1 MDWDLIKLKFSGFR
15 ISIRLIE
22 RIIIG
27 SFYVACV
34 ALGAIFVTWYY
45 FQPYLHELK
54 EKDAVR
60 YKQISKDLTN
70 FHWIN
75 AYLEAR
81 ELEAI
86 SMEELYRE
94 KYNRFQKQFT
104 EDKKFRK
111 NILKKRKEELAE
123 FRTTRLDQHKD
134 QIHDIR
140 YSKQL
145 SGFLAQ
151 RIRWGLVSPWERG
164 LILRDKCKHFVEEEK
179 ENWLK
184 KFQEGLSVQPSGSFE
199 GTHLHGLT
207 AAEFCESLIP
217 LRHEEKFVQR
227 ALQKMKNHLSYFQFL
242 RLLQEIGVKEEEVFD
257 LPSRLN
263 RMTADIGGT

>member
-22 RIIIG
+22 QIIIG
-27 SFYVACV
+27 SFYVGCLVVGVLFV
-34 ALGAIFVTWYY
+34 AWYY
-45 FQPYLHELK
+45 MQPYMHSLES
-54 EKDAVR
+54 KDAFR
-60 YKQISKDLTN
+60 YKQISKDITN
-70 FHWIN
+70 FHWIK

-81 ELEAI
+81 ELETI
-86 SMEELYRE
+86 SVEDLHRE
-94 KYNRFQKQFT
+94 NYKRFQKQFA
-104 EDKKFRK
+104 EDKNFRK
-111 NILKKRKEELAE
+111 DLLKKRKEELAE
-123 FRTTRLDQHKD
+123 FRITRLDQHQD
-134 QIHDIR
+134 QIHDIH
-140 YSKQL
+140 YTNKL

-151 RIRWGLVSPWERG
+151 RLRWGLVSPWERG
-164 LILRDKCKHFVEEEK
+164 LILRDKCKYFVDEEK
-179 ENWLK
+179 EHWLK

-199 GTHLHGLT
+199 GTHLNGLT

-217 LRHEEKFVQR
+217 LSHEEKFVQR